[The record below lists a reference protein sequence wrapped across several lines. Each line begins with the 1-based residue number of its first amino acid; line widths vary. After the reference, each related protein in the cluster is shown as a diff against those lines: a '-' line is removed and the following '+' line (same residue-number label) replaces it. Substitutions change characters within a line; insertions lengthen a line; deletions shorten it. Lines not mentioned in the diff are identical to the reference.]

1 MKKSPVLS
9 VFLAM
14 MMLSS
19 IWTAS
24 ASAATVIKTKTQP
37 VQLKFDGK
45 PLTLPEGQYAFIHEG
60 RAYVPIRY
68 ISYALQK
75 TVNWDGATASVSE
88 PTEKELAAL
97 KKHLQTAASGTQ
109 KPQTSIEITIQPVQA
124 KLVFDGKTVVLP
136 TGQTLYGY
144 KGSIY
149 APIRFLSESAGTQI
163 GYDPTT
169 KTVSGES
176 AAYRAEQGGGG
187 IILPGN
193 GGSTGGSGNSGGT
206 GGNSGGTGEPV
217 KPSYEQIT
225 ASAESQ
231 LASLKNSCQ
240 ATLMDIGMQYLA
252 ASAAD
257 QPKIK
262 EKGLQEVNNCSS
274 RFESIMTDTSAKL
287 VGNGYSTDIIA
298 TYRTAFNKE
307 LEAGRKIAEN
317 MG

>member
-14 MMLSS
+14 MMVSS
-19 IWTAS
+19 LWAAS
-24 ASAATVIKTKTQP
+24 ASAATAIKTKTQS

-45 PLTLPEGQYAFIHEG
+45 SLTLPEGQYAFIHEG
-60 RAYVPIRY
+60 RTYVPIRY

-124 KLVFDGKTVVLP
+124 KLVFDGKAAVLP
-136 TGQTLYGY
+136 AGQSLYGY

-149 APIRFLSESAGTQI
+149 APIRFLSESAGSQI
-163 GYDPTT
+163 GYDPAT

-187 IILPGN
+187 IILPSNG

-206 GGNSGGTGEPV
+206 GQPV

-225 ASAESQ
+225 AGAESQ

-287 VGNGYSTDIIA
+287 AGNGYSTDIIA

-307 LEAGRKIAEN
+307 LEAGRQIAEN